1 MNHFIQKKVLTK
13 CLLISLLM
21 IHGTQAHTQEA
32 LEKSNS
38 ENSGRASIE
47 EQLKQATAS
56 RGNANSSEDSESKPI
71 IKMEDGEVVIERD
84 GVETV
89 MDPDDVTPSPVT
101 RAADPD
107 IEEVVIIGIQRA
119 LQGALEEKR
128 QTTNLTDVINAE
140 DIGKLPDEN
149 VAEVLENIPG
159 VQITREGG
167 IGAAVSI
174 RGSDENRVEINGRG
188 TLSDSDNRGGVRF
201 SDLPAALV
209 RSLTVTKV
217 PTADMVEGSV
227 GGTINVKTFRG
238 LKLKKPLL
246 VLNPRA
252 EYADNAETW
261 NQNYSGTAGNKFDTP
276 WGDLGVILTVSHFD
290 KTVRE
295 DILRVSPS
303 LRQVQGN
310 TDFTRFPGQNQHPQ
324 NIERFNNCCNFDNN
338 PNTFDPYYY
347 PGYSET
353 EYGLEDRENTTA
365 SGSLE
370 WQAHD
375 SLKLFAE
382 GTYSSIKVN
391 GRSPFAGAS
400 FGFYSGSGP
409 PFSDRELDGIDR
421 PAYAP
426 AQSTFGFAEVAGVQ
440 VPFMNSGCIGC
451 GIRNELEID
460 PIRDGPD
467 WNPNIQPN
475 DGMQIRPGNRNV
487 NRDTDNF
494 VAAIGGEWLDDE
506 WLIEVE
512 ASASGSD
519 STTEAFSNTWQYND
533 PSDPSFHSLNARLRV
548 PMLYDARDEELAYG
562 PVPYGLNAGPGSP
575 SPADNLLNPD
585 YYSLYVARDTL
596 TQFNNDLYA
605 QRIDIERFLE
615 TPLFT
620 SAAFGFRSSQR
631 STERQ
636 RNSVITD
643 TFPCQTTSTPA
654 SDNPCAD
661 PNVYSDLTQFLVP
674 SPGNFFSFNPDAPYL
689 RDFLTTG
696 SDRIP
701 GFQAELVN
709 SAGLAA
715 DPVLAP
721 QQGFKVDEHTYAGYL
736 RLDFETDRLV
746 WPIKGNAGLRFVHTD
761 QTAAGNQLN
770 ADQSFSPVSVNQNY
784 NNWLP
789 SASLIVSP
797 LEDLQVRFGYA
808 KILRRPSFAQ
818 LAPTFEYPLNDG
830 QAVTVGDPNLRP
842 TTVQQ
847 FDAGIEWY
855 FLKGSVLS
863 AGYFYK
869 SLNRPIG
876 TEFTYNAICNPLRVG
891 DRPEN
896 CTVDGQRGR
905 RVDKLEWKNLPGG
918 QIQGLELAFQHKFN
932 WLPDPLN
939 GFGILANYAYQD
951 GERDLTFTAPGVLQ
965 NKYQVEAEFPVNFR
979 RLSKHSYNV
988 TLYYEKPRYGFSGRI
1003 RYTWRSNFL
1012 ITESSDVSYGRPLYR
1027 DDRGQL
1033 NASLSLRLPR
1043 PLDNFTVI
1051 LWGINLTKT
1060 PSIERAI
1067 FPDGPIARMK
1077 DADRRYAIGVR
1088 ARF

>member
-1 MNHFIQKKVLTK
+1 METRTQKKRPT
-13 CLLISLLM
+13 
-21 IHGTQAHTQEA
+21 G
-32 LEKSNS
+32 
-38 ENSGRASIE
+38 
-47 EQLKQATAS
+47 
-56 RGNANSSEDSESKPI
+56 KPV

-167 IGAAVSI
+167 IGTAVSI

-188 TLSDSDNRGGVRF
+188 TLSDNDNRGGVRF

-252 EYADNAETW
+252 EYADNADTW
-261 NQNYSGTAGNKFDTP
+261 NQNYSGTAGNKFETP

-303 LRQVQGN
+303 LRQVAGN
-310 TDFTRFPGQNQHPQ
+310 TDFTRFPGQNQWPA
-324 NIERFNNCCNFDNN
+324 NKPRFQNCCDFDGN
-338 PNTFDPYYY
+338 PDTFDPYYY

-353 EYGLEDRENTTA
+353 TYGFEDRENTTA

-382 GTYSSIKVN
+382 GTYSSIQVE

-400 FGFYSGSGP
+400 YGLYSNNP
-409 PFSDRELDGIDR
+409 AASDRELDGIDR
-421 PAYAP
+421 PNNGIV
-426 AQSTFGFAEVAGVQ
+426 QSTFGFAEVADVQ

-451 GIRNELEID
+451 GVRNRLRID
-460 PIRDGPD
+460 PIGLATQPD
-467 WNPNIQPN
+467 

-487 NRDTDNF
+487 NRETDNF

-519 STTEAFSNTWQYND
+519 STTESFSNTWQYND
-533 PSDPSFHSLNARLRV
+533 PADPSYPFHSLDARIRV
-548 PMLYDARDEELAYG
+548 PMLYDARDDELAYG
-562 PVPYGLNAGPGSP
+562 PVPYGIFAGPGSP

-585 YYSLYVARDTL
+585 YYSLYAARDTL

-605 QRIDIERFLE
+605 QRIDIERFLA
-615 TPLFT
+615 TPFFT

-636 RNSVITD
+636 RNSVTTD

-661 PNVYSDLTQFLVP
+661 PNVYAGLTGFLIP
-674 SPGNFFSFNPDAPYL
+674 SPGDFFSFNPNAPYL
-689 RDFLTTG
+689 RNFLTTG
-696 SDRIP
+696 SDRIADL
-701 GFQAELVN
+701 QAELVKT
-709 SAGLAA
+709 AGLAA
-715 DPVLAP
+715 NPVLAP
-721 QQGFKVDEHTYAGYL
+721 QQGFKVEEHTYAGYL
-736 RLDFETDRLV
+736 RLDFETDRLF
-746 WPIKGNAGLRFVHTD
+746 WPIKGNAGLRFVNTD
-761 QTAAGNQLN
+761 QTAAGSQLQPN
-770 ADQSFSPVSVNQNY
+770 GEFIPEKVNQNY

-830 QAVTVGDPNLRP
+830 VAVTVGDPNLRP

-855 FLKGSVLS
+855 FRKGSVLS

-869 SLNRPIG
+869 NLSRPVG
-876 TEFTYNAICNPLRVG
+876 TEFTYGAICNPLRVG
-891 DRPEN
+891 DRAEN
-896 CTVDGQRGR
+896 CGIPQPEGPDIEGR
-905 RVDKLEWKNLPGG
+905 LVDKIEWQNLPGG
-918 QIQGLELAFQHKFN
+918 QIQGVELAFQHKFN
-932 WLPDPLN
+932 WLPHPLN
-939 GFGILANYAYQD
+939 GFGVLANYAYQD
-951 GERDLTFTAPGVLQ
+951 GERDLTFTVPGVLQ
-965 NKYQVEAEFPVNFR
+965 NKYQVDAEFPLNFR
-979 RLSKHSYNV
+979 RLSEHSYNV
-988 TLYYEKPRYGFSGRI
+988 TLYYEKPKYGFSGRI

-1012 ITESSDVSYGRPLYR
+1012 ITESSDISYGRPLYR

-1033 NASLSLRLPR
+1033 NASVSLRLPR

-1060 PSIERAI
+1060 PSIERAL